1 MTLRRRLALA
11 CGAAVALVVV
21 LGSIVAYGLVRANM
35 LEEID
40 ASLREAAASF
50 TQLPPMPEPRLVPER
65 RPLEAPAV
73 EVQLVPAQGP
83 VIVPFREG
91 DQLRPAP
98 EPAGGGAPLDGPGPH
113 RAVLPAGE
121 DVRAVAEGRRDAFFA
136 NRTVEGVR
144 TRLYTAPAAAMGGA
158 VQVGRSLTEVD
169 DVLGNL
175 RIGLGLL
182 AAVGIVMA
190 ALLGRIVARTAVQ
203 PVAELTATAEHVS
216 ATQDLSRRIATQGR
230 DELARLAGAFNAM
243 LAKLEAS
250 RSAQRQL
257 VADASHELRTPLT
270 SLRTNLEVL
279 ADADRLPVADRERL
293 RADLV
298 AQLEDLTDLVGD
310 LVDLAR
316 EEEPAATDAE
326 DVRLDELVSGAVER
340 ASRQAP
346 AVRFELDAEP
356 TIVRAAPAR
365 LERAVANLLENAAKF
380 GGDAGPVEVRVSS
393 GEVTVRDHGPGIR
406 EEDLEHVF
414 DRFYRSP
421 DARRLPG
428 SGLGLAIVRQIAEAH
443 GGRVSAER
451 AEGGGALLRLRLS
464 STS

>member
-21 LGSIVAYGLVRANM
+21 LGSVVAYGLVRDNM
-35 LEEID
+35 LDEID
-40 ASLREAAASF
+40 GSLREAVAVF
-50 TQLPPMPEPRLVPER
+50 DQGPPVHEAVPVPAR
-65 RPLEAPAV
+65 GPLEGPAV
-73 EVQLVPAQGP
+73 EVQLVPPEGP

-91 DQLRPAP
+91 DRIRRAPSMSPGAGPA
-98 EPAGGGAPLDGPGPH
+98 
-113 RAVLPAGE
+113 AVLPAGQAA
-121 DVRAVAEGRRDAFFA
+121 RAVAEGRRDAFFED
-136 NRTVEGVR
+136 RTVDGVR
-144 TRLYTAPAAAMGGA
+144 ARVFTAPIGSGGA
-158 VQVGRSLTEVD
+158 IQVARPLTEVD
-169 DVLGNL
+169 DVLSDL

-182 AAVGIVMA
+182 AAIGILLA

-203 PVAELTATAEHVS
+203 PVAELTATAEHVA
-216 ATQDLSRRIATQGR
+216 ATQDLSRRIAAQGR
-230 DELARLAGAFNAM
+230 DELARLAGAFNTM
-243 LAKLEAS
+243 LEKLELS

-279 ADADRLPVADRERL
+279 ADNDRLGEADRERL

-316 EEEPAATDAE
+316 EEEPAASEAE

-340 ASRQAP
+340 ARRHAP
-346 AVRFELDAEP
+346 DVRFELDAEP
-356 TIVRAAPAR
+356 TVVLAVPAR

-380 GGDAGPVEVRVSS
+380 GGSSGPVEVRVAG
-393 GEVTVRDHGPGIR
+393 GEVVVRDHGPGIR
-406 EEDLEHVF
+406 EEDLAHVF
-414 DRFYRSP
+414 DRFYRAP
-421 DARRLPG
+421 DARGLPG

-443 GGRVSAER
+443 GGSVSAEP
-451 AEGGGALLRLRLS
+451 APGGGALMRLRLS
-464 STS
+464 PSS